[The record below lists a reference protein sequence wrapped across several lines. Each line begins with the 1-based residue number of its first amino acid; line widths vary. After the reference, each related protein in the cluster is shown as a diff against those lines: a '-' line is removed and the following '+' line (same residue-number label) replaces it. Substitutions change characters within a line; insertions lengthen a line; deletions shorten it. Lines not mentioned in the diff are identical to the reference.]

1 MKPSVGIPKHIED
14 KLMRIKHLENVEKH
28 LKERAQ
34 ALQREAKELE
44 SERQS
49 LRKVIQSFM
58 EDHNFTK
65 LSSPNFIV
73 DFVPGNIKLVIKD
86 EWLVPNEYK
95 VFTST
100 VNRRKLLNNKDALN
114 IPGVS
119 FEESKVIMIKQIKN

>member
-1 MKPSVGIPKHIED
+1 MKTPQPIPKRIEETI
-14 KLMRIKHLENVEKH
+14 LRVKHLENVEKH

-44 SERQS
+44 SERQG

-65 LSSPNFIV
+65 IRSPNFIV
-73 DFVPGNIKLVIKD
+73 DYVPGNPKLIIED

-100 VNRRKLLNNKDALN
+100 VNRRKLLNNKDTLK
-114 IPGVS
+114 IPGVA
-119 FEESKVIMIKQIKN
+119 FEETKVIIIKQIK

>member
-1 MKPSVGIPKHIED
+1 MKSTAAIPKRIEETI
-14 KLMRIKHLENVEKH
+14 LRIKHLENVEKH

-44 SERQS
+44 SERQD
-49 LRKVIQSFM
+49 LRKTIQEFM

-65 LSSPNFIV
+65 IRSPNFIV
-73 DFVPGNIKLVIKD
+73 DYVPGNPKLIIED

-100 VNRRKLLNNKDALN
+100 VNRRKLLNSRDTLN
-114 IPGVS
+114 IPGVV
-119 FEESKVIMIKQIKN
+119 FEETKVIIIKQIK